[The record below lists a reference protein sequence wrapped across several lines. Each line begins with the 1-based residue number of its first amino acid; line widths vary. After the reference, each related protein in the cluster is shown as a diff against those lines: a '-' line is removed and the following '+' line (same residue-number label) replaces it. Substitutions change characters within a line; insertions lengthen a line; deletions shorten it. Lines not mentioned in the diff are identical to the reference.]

1 MQAFE
6 ASISRWVCGALL
18 ALALNAPAHAA
29 PGPLPKLHLVCSGVE
44 TVEIIYGAELDPPRK
59 GDFRVEYTID
69 LDKKGIANARTGKLT
84 LINIDDKEI
93 SFGTATDFNPDN
105 KDAPGPK
112 TNGTGAN
119 ATGVVIN
126 RTNGKYFSIS
136 TRKYLSTDPL
146 PEGTTEPPMI
156 TNVRTRQGVCTA
168 GTPSPSF

>member
-1 MQAFE
+1 MKAFDTT
-6 ASISRWVCGALL
+6 ISRLACGALL
-18 ALALNAPAHAA
+18 ALSLNATTQAA
-29 PGPLPKLHLVCSGVE
+29 PLPKLHLVCSGVE
-44 TVEIIYGAELDPPRK
+44 TVEIIYGTELDPPRK
-59 GDFRVEYTID
+59 GDFRVEYNID
-69 LDKKGIANARTGKLT
+69 LDKKGIANARSGKLT

-93 SFGTATDFNPDN
+93 SFGAATDFNPDN

-136 TRKYLSTDPL
+136 TRKYFSTDPL
-146 PEGTTEPPMI
+146 PEGATEPLMI